1 VFWRSNDKDYY
12 AILQVDPKAEPEVI
26 EAAYLRLSRKYH
38 PDNSGNPATGHRM
51 GDINEAFRVLSDPAS
66 RRGYDLRRS
75 LRRSRPWSSRT
86 QDPEELV
93 RAILPYVGIALL
105 VFLAIRILPLFVR
118 PPIVLAVLVAV
129 GAAVLALKLRRR

>member
-1 VFWRSNDKDYY
+1 
-12 AILQVDPKAEPEVI
+12 
-26 EAAYLRLSRKYH
+26 
-38 PDNSGNPATGHRM
+38 
-51 GDINEAFRVLSDPAS
+51 
-66 RRGYDLRRS
+66 
-75 LRRSRPWSSRT
+75 
-86 QDPEELV
+86 V